1 MSIKYALKLNET
13 EKKKSKFWNCA
24 FVGALSVEFI
34 SEAVVRDRE
43 HPSIFHRNSLAQLL

>member
-13 EKKKSKFWNCA
+13 EKKSKFWNCA

-34 SEAVVRDRE
+34 SEAVVKNRE
-43 HPSIFHRNSLAQLL
+43 HPSIFNRKSLAQLL